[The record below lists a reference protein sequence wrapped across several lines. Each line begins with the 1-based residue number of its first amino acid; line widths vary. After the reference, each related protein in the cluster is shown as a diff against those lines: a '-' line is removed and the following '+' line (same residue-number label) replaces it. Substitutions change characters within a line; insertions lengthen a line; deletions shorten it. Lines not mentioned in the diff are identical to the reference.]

1 MSLNKKIVILILIL
15 SLTLNGV
22 FLLPFKKAE
31 AAVSITVICMSGAG
45 LIVGV
50 GALGPCSSAALD
62 TALATK
68 KTAFDITK
76 WTWEKF
82 ADYLSKQLWPAL
94 RDMVAKRIMDYIVN
108 ETVKWIQGGGK
119 PKFIG
124 NWEGFIKD
132 VGDIAF
138 DSVMKETG
146 LAKLCTP
153 FGLNIM
159 IGLLPV
165 EDFSQRI
172 TCTLDKVVSNIQ
184 NFYVDF
190 SVGGWRGYN
199 MLWQP
204 ENNYYGVAIN
214 IADEVMNRV
223 SKKSEAAKSEGLAG
237 SGFMGD
243 KICKAGSGQDKKL
256 GQEAA
261 ASKDVDFCYELQ
273 QGCLSGS
280 DKSEA
285 AKRECG
291 VQLSSCIN
299 EEINSSAKSK
309 GMNADRSGEYCDPKD
324 LVDANPGSLVGKA
337 VGEAITSDSKW
348 AANIQSWVSAL
359 VNAVIN
365 RVIKEGVLKMQ
376 EITSDKKDSYWPSEY
391 QTVLSKELE
400 RDKQQMYGEINRF
413 VDEWK
418 YSFNAKD
425 RSLFYASSTLAVSQQ
440 LQQIQLTRTPLPLAC
455 EPVVTGQ
462 DIQVIRNEINRLTAE
477 TQVLQVKINAADSVT
492 KQISDANFLDEFQR
506 IAASTAYGNFINQ
519 YGTTAQ
525 IEAIVSGSD
534 RQAADTDAQTK
545 QTELDNI
552 QTRLN
557 ACQAAINPPPAP

>member
-1 MSLNKKIVILILIL
+1 MKKFFEKSILVFIISSLIFGG
-15 SLTLNGV
+15 GV
-22 FLLPFKKAE
+22 FIKPQKVE
-31 AAVSITVICMSGAG
+31 AVVLVSDIVHTESTVTGVATTISGWAKDAWQW
-45 LIVGV
+45 IQ
-50 GALGPCSSAALD
+50 D
-62 TALATK
+62 NWQK
-68 KTAFDITK
+68 MMRDII
-76 WTWEKF
+76 
-82 ADYLSKQLWPAL
+82 
-94 RDMVAKRIMDYIVN
+94 AKRIMDYIVN

-124 NWEGFIKD
+124 NWEGFVKD

-138 DSVMKETG
+138 DSVIREVG
-146 LAKLCTP
+146 LEKLCTP

-199 MLWQP
+199 LLWQP

-214 IADEVMNRV
+214 IADEVMKRTAE
-223 SKKSEAAKSEGLAG
+223 KKDAAKSEGLAG

-243 KICKAGSGQDKKL
+243 KICKAGSSISGNLDYGIQQEGGGGEECSNELEACFLRNPDGSGPAFCQSKYDACVASAKQNLNEKL
-256 GQEAA
+256 GG
-261 ASKDVDFCYELQ
+261 ASDGRGGYCHPDNLV
-273 QGCLSGS
+273 
-280 DKSEA
+280 
-285 AKRECG
+285 
-291 VQLSSCIN
+291 
-299 EEINSSAKSK
+299 
-309 GMNADRSGEYCDPKD
+309 NAT
-324 LVDANPGSLVGKA
+324 PGSLIGKA

-365 RVIKEGVLKMQ
+365 RVIKEGVGMMAESLGGG
-376 EITSDKKDSYWPSEY
+376 KKDSYYPAEY
-391 QTVLSKELE
+391 QTVRYNEFE
-400 RDKQQMYGEINRF
+400 RDKEQMYGKINRF
-413 VDEWK
+413 TNEWK
-418 YSFNAKD
+418 YLFNAKD
-425 RSLFYASSTLAVSQQ
+425 QSLFYASSTLAALQQ
-440 LQQIQLTRTPLPLAC
+440 LQQIQLTQTPLPLAC
-455 EPVVTGQ
+455 EPIVTGQ
-462 DIQVIRNEINRLTAE
+462 DIQAVKNEINRLTAE
-477 TQVLQVKINAADSVT
+477 MQALQVKINAADSVT
-492 KQISDANFLDEFQR
+492 KQIADADFLDEFQR
-506 IAASTAYGNFINQ
+506 IAASTAYQNFINQ

-552 QTRLN
+552 QARLN
-557 ACQAAINPPPAP
+557 ACQAAITPPQAP

>member
-1 MSLNKKIVILILIL
+1 MNSSVKKIIIFSLALVI
-15 SLTLNGV
+15 V
-22 FLLPFKKAE
+22 FNSSGGFLKPKKTE
-31 AAVSITVICMSGAG
+31 AVYPVQDN
-45 LIVGV
+45 
-50 GALGPCSSAALD
+50 AALAQRITLAAKQ
-62 TALATK
+62 TATDV
-68 KTAFDITK
+68 AFQLKNIGQWLKDNWERVMRDII
-76 WTWEKF
+76 
-82 ADYLSKQLWPAL
+82 
-94 RDMVAKRIMDYIVN
+94 AKRIMDYIVN

-124 NWEGFIKD
+124 NWEGFVKD

-138 DSVMKETG
+138 DSVIKEVG
-146 LAKLCTP
+146 LEKLCTP

-199 MLWQP
+199 LLWQP

-214 IADEVMNRV
+214 IADEIMNRV

-237 SGFMGD
+237 AGFMGD
-243 KICKAGSGQDKKL
+243 KVCKAGSGQNQKLANEAGSGESGERCDAVLNRCLEIARRFSKPEEGCWAERSDCLKEVMGNNAKK
-256 GQEAA
+256 
-261 ASKDVDFCYELQ
+261 
-273 QGCLSGS
+273 
-280 DKSEA
+280 
-285 AKRECG
+285 
-291 VQLSSCIN
+291 
-299 EEINSSAKSK
+299 K
-309 GMNADRSGEYCDPKD
+309 GYNADRSGEYCDSKD
-324 LVDANPGSLVGKA
+324 LVDANPGSLIGKA

-400 RDKQQMYGEINRF
+400 RDKQQMYGEINKF

-425 RSLFYASSTLAVSQQ
+425 RSLFYASSTLAVLQQ
-440 LQQIQLTRTPLPLAC
+440 LQQIQLTQNPLPLAC
-455 EPVVTGQ
+455 ELVITGQ
-462 DIQVIRNEINRLTAE
+462 DIQAVRNEINRLTAE
-477 TQVLQVKINAADSVT
+477 TQALQVKINAADSVT
-492 KQISDANFLDEFQR
+492 KQIADADFLDVLQR
-506 IAASTAYGNFINQ
+506 NAAQTAYQNFINQ
-519 YGTTAQ
+519 YGTTQQ
-525 IEAIVSGSD
+525 IEAMVSGSD

-545 QTELDNI
+545 QTELNNI

-557 ACQAAINPPPAP
+557 ACQAAINPPSAP